1 MWIALSTTIDPAT
14 GQVYTYG
21 WTPIDEVYTRRD
33 GANFIQCM
41 VWVLQ
46 SADQIPMENFAKGF
60 YDTAGISIIDPDK
73 LDAFLFAWENMR
85 DQMIAI
91 VLSAIDP
98 NPPCVIGSVPNVNVN
113 PPNDP
118 QVTLNAAF
126 PDAVNGNGVI
136 DETTGNL
143 WVYYVDPVDPLLNI
157 WVIYT
162 VPDTKARDIINALV
176 VALKAT
182 IQSPVKRPQPSTI
195 TAIGHTWSAVSAGVA
210 LTKIPP
216 AFNRTT
222 IEGSIREVD
231 DGLVIASG
239 QDDQGSALF
248 VGGMKISADTGEL
261 SGPPFDQAVGRIAT
275 KSAIAFSN
283 F

>member
-14 GQVYTYG
+14 GQVYTFG
-21 WTPIDEVYTRRD
+21 WTPTDELYTRED
-33 GANFIQCM
+33 AANFLQCM
-41 VWVLQ
+41 IWVLQ

-60 YDTAGISIIDPDK
+60 YDTLGVSIIDPDK
-73 LDAFLFAWENMR
+73 LDAFLFAWDNMR
-85 DQMIAI
+85 DQMIALPD
-91 VLSAIDP
+91 VDAE
-98 NPPCVIGSVPNVNVN
+98 
-113 PPNDP
+113 
-118 QVTLNAAF
+118 AA
-126 PDAVNGNGVI
+126 G
-136 DETTGNL
+136 
-143 WVYYVDPVDPLLNI
+143 
-157 WVIYT
+157 
-162 VPDTKARDIINALV
+162 IINALI
-176 VALKAT
+176 VALNTTTLTPT
-182 IQSPVKRPQPSTI
+182 IRTQPSTI
-195 TAIGHTWSAVSAGVA
+195 TAIGHTWTAVSSGVA

-222 IEGSIREVD
+222 IEGSIIEVD